1 MGAIQAGGGQR
12 DAAARDAAALDYPRA
27 GPTVTRMVVGA
38 HLRRL
43 REAAQVTRERAADAI
58 RASDSK
64 ISRLELGRTGFK
76 PRDITDL
83 LALYGVSDENEC
95 ATLLAMARQANTQ
108 GWWHAYSDVI
118 PGWLEPYLGLEA
130 AASLIRSYEAHFVPG
145 LLQTRDYAR
154 ALIRSGLDDLSDVQV
169 ERRVDLRMRRQQLLH
184 QPAPPRLWAVIDE
197 AALRRPIGGVAT
209 MRAQLRQLIE
219 TAELPH
225 VTVQVLPFS
234 VGGTPVGVP
243 ITLLRFPEGELPDV
257 VYAEQL
263 AGALYL
269 EKPADT
275 EPYRHVMNRLG
286 TAAAPQKATAAILG
300 QILKET

>member
-12 DAAARDAAALDYPRA
+12 DAAAVDYQRA
-27 GPTVTRMVVGA
+27 GPTVARMVVGA

-43 REAAQVTRERAADAI
+43 REAAQVTRDRAAEAI
-58 RASDSK
+58 RSSDSK

-76 PRDITDL
+76 LRDVTDL

-108 GWWHAYSDVI
+108 GWWHAYSAVI
-118 PGWLEPYLGLEA
+118 PGWLDPYLGLEA
-130 AASLIRSYEAHFVPG
+130 AASVIRSYEAHFVPG
-145 LLQTRDYAR
+145 LLQTRHYAR
-154 ALIRSGLDDLSDVQV
+154 ALIRSGLDDLSEAEVD
-169 ERRVDLRMRRQQLLH
+169 RRVSLRMRRQRLLH
-184 QPAPPRLWAVIDE
+184 HPAPPRLWAVIDE
-197 AALRRPIGGVAT
+197 AALRRPIGGAAT
-209 MRAQLRQLIE
+209 MRGQLRHLIE

-225 VTVQVLPFS
+225 VTIQVLPFS
-234 VGGTPVGVP
+234 VGSVPVGVP

-269 EKPADT
+269 DKPADT
-275 EPYRHVMNRLG
+275 ELYRHILNRLG
-286 TAAAPQKATAAILG
+286 TAAAPQQATAAILG
-300 QILKET
+300 RILEET

>member
-12 DAAARDAAALDYPRA
+12 DAAALDYQRA
-27 GPTVTRMVVGA
+27 GPTVSRMVVGG

-43 REAAQVTRERAADAI
+43 REAAQVTREQAAEAI
-58 RASDSK
+58 RSSDSK

-76 PRDITDL
+76 PRDVTDL

-95 ATLLAMARQANTQ
+95 ATLLAMARQTNTQ

-118 PGWLEPYLGLEA
+118 PGWLEPYLGLEV

-145 LLQTRDYAR
+145 LLQTRDYAW
-154 ALIRSGLDDLSDVQV
+154 ALIRAGLDDLSDAQV
-169 ERRVDLRMRRQQLLH
+169 DRRVSLRMRRQQLLH

-197 AALRRPIGGVAT
+197 AALRRPIGGAAT

-219 TAELPH
+219 TAELPN

-234 VGGTPVGVP
+234 AGGTPVGVP
-243 ITLLRFPEGELPDV
+243 ITLLRFPEDELPDV
-257 VYAEQL
+257 IYAEHL

-269 EKPADT
+269 DKPADT
-275 EPYRHVMNRLG
+275 ELYRHVMNRLAT
-286 TAAAPQKATAAILG
+286 TAAPHKATTAILTR
-300 QILKET
+300 ILEET

>member
-1 MGAIQAGGGQR
+1 MGAVQAGGGQR
-12 DAAARDAAALDYPRA
+12 DVTALDYQRA
-27 GPTVTRMVVGA
+27 GPTMSRMVAGA

-43 REAAQVTRERAADAI
+43 REAAQVTREQAAEAI
-58 RASDSK
+58 RSSDSK

-76 PRDITDL
+76 TRDVIDL
-83 LALYGVSDENEC
+83 LALYGVSDEDEC
-95 ATLLAMARQANTQ
+95 ATLLAMARQANAQ

-145 LLQTRDYAR
+145 LLQTRDYAH
-154 ALIRSGLDDLSDVQV
+154 ALIRAGLDDLSEAQV
-169 ERRVDLRMRRQQLLH
+169 DRLVSLRMRRQQLLH

-197 AALRRPIGGVAT
+197 AALRRPIGGAAT

-225 VTVQVLPFS
+225 VTIQVLPFS
-234 VGGTPVGVP
+234 VDSTPVGVP
-243 ITLLRFPEGELPDV
+243 ITVLRFPEGELPDV

-263 AGALYL
+263 AGALYF

-275 EPYRHVMNRLG
+275 ELYRHVMNRLA
-286 TAAAPQKATAAILG
+286 TAAAPQKATAAILAR
-300 QILKET
+300 ILEET

>member
-1 MGAIQAGGGQR
+1 MGAIQAGGDQR
-12 DAAARDAAALDYPRA
+12 DAAAVDYQRA
-27 GPTVTRMVVGA
+27 GPTVARMVVGA

-43 REAAQVTRERAADAI
+43 REAAQVTRERAAEAI
-58 RASDSK
+58 RSSDSK

-76 PRDITDL
+76 LRDVTDL

-118 PGWLEPYLGLEA
+118 PGWLDPYLGLEA
-130 AASLIRSYEAHFVPG
+130 AASVIRSYEAHFVPG
-145 LLQTRDYAR
+145 LLQTRHYAR
-154 ALIRSGLDDLSDVQV
+154 ALIRSGLDDLSEAEVD
-169 ERRVDLRMRRQQLLH
+169 RRVSLRMRRQRLLH
-184 QPAPPRLWAVIDE
+184 HPVPPRLWAVIDE
-197 AALRRPIGGVAT
+197 AALRRPIGGAAT
-209 MRAQLRQLIE
+209 MRAQLRHLIE

-225 VTVQVLPFS
+225 VTIQVLPFS
-234 VGGTPVGVP
+234 VGSVPVGVP

-269 EKPADT
+269 DKPADT
-275 EPYRHVMNRLG
+275 ELYRHILNRLG
-286 TAAAPQKATAAILG
+286 TAAAPQQATAVILG
-300 QILKET
+300 RILEET

>member
-1 MGAIQAGGGQR
+1 MGAIEVGGGQR
-12 DAAARDAAALDYPRA
+12 DAAAVDYQRA
-27 GPTVTRMVVGA
+27 GPTVARMVVGA

-43 REAAQVTRERAADAI
+43 REAAQVTRERAAEAI
-58 RASDSK
+58 RSSDSK

-76 PRDITDL
+76 LRDVTDL
-83 LALYGVSDENEC
+83 LALYGVSDEKEC

-118 PGWLEPYLGLEA
+118 PGWLDPYLGLEA
-130 AASLIRSYEAHFVPG
+130 AASVIRSYEAHFVPG
-145 LLQTRDYAR
+145 LLQTRHYAR
-154 ALIRSGLDDLSDVQV
+154 ALIRSGLDDQSEAEVDQ
-169 ERRVDLRMRRQQLLH
+169 RVSLRMRRQQLLH
-184 QPAPPRLWAVIDE
+184 QPAPPHLWAVIDE
-197 AALRRPIGGVAT
+197 AALRRPIGGAAA

-219 TAELPH
+219 TAELPN

-269 EKPADT
+269 DKPADT
-275 EPYRHVMNRLG
+275 EPYRHVMNRLA

-300 QILKET
+300 RILQET